1 MRASRNLKQFKF
13 FYRLIQTLNSL
24 IFLEQA
30 IRYMKQLWSISIHLI
45 DWISWRKVWNFQASY
60 FSSEV
65 FKLTNSFR
73 SLDQFLKQLNFSSQL
88 FELWSWSWSI
98 FFTDWI
104 SARRLRFLN
113 KHFQPW
119 RFLHFSKLLHRRN

>member
-65 FKLTNSFR
+65 FKLTNPFR
-73 SLDQFLKQLNFSSQL
+73 SLDQFAKQLSFSSQL
-88 FELWSWSWSI
+88 FELWSWSWS
-98 FFTDWI
+98 FFFIDWI

-113 KHFQPW
+113 KHFQPG